1 MERLRNAFSQDHAG
15 LIPLF
20 SAGLLIRLLL
30 MPFFAHVDFLSE
42 YGRMYQIVATGKPT
56 LYLGRIVVVLIE
68 QVFLRLF
75 LPLLPDAD
83 TMLRFND
90 MRQSTAGLPEYFL
103 FVSDPQIF
111 RTLFLLKIPYL
122 LFDLCTAWVLC
133 RLMSGKTGQ
142 KTALC
147 LWLFNPITLYAFY
160 VFGRF
165 ESIPIFFLA
174 LTLFLLKKDRWIAS
188 AVALGL
194 AINCREII
202 VLYLPLYAFA
212 LFDRDWNRGVVA
224 RRVIP
229 AWIVLLLV
237 TILPFWMKMHLETPL
252 AAGSAMQDMESA
264 QALLGMQFHW
274 FEPFVF
280 CYAAI
285 CLWLIEDRSLD
296 AFERFLTATGLC
308 ILSFLLVVSHSAHY
322 ASWMVLFPIGALYF
336 EKPLLKPF
344 LIFCAC
350 WLVTWAVQTDAGVFT
365 LFLASP
371 LSMNFF
377 SFKTLLGV
385 YENTVGSHVP
395 ISRSMLIWSMK
406 TIYAACIAYL
416 MVLFFRKSGTGHASC
431 PVYRENQ
438 GSL

>member
-1 MERLRNAFSQDHAG
+1 MGERNWMKSVRNAFSRDHAG

-20 SAGLLIRLLL
+20 GAGLLIRLLL

-42 YGRMYQIVATGKPT
+42 YGRMYQVVATGKPT
-56 LYLGRIVVVLIE
+56 LYLGRVVVVLIE

-75 LPLLPDAD
+75 LPFLPDAD

-90 MRQSTAGLPEYFL
+90 MRQSTAGLTEYFL

-122 LFDLCTAWVLC
+122 LFDLGTAWVLC
-133 RLMSGKTGQ
+133 RLMSGKIGQ
-142 KTALC
+142 KTAIC

-160 VFGRF
+160 VFGRY

-174 LTLFLLKKDRWIAS
+174 LTLLLLQKGRWIAS
-188 AVALGL
+188 AAALGL
-194 AINCREII
+194 ALNCREII
-202 VLYLPLYAFA
+202 VLYIPLYALS
-212 LFDRDWNRGVVA
+212 LFGRNWNRSVA
-224 RRVIP
+224 TRRVLP
-229 AWIVLLLV
+229 AWIVLALMAILL
-237 TILPFWMKMHLETPL
+237 FWLKMHVETPL
-252 AAGSAMQDMESA
+252 ASGSAMHDMQSA
-264 QALLGMQFHW
+264 QALFGMQFHW

-308 ILSFLLVVSHSAHY
+308 ILSFLLVVAHSAHY
-322 ASWMVLFPIGALYF
+322 ASWMVLFPIAALYF
-336 EKPLLKPF
+336 EKPLLKPL

-350 WLVTWAVQTDAGVFT
+350 WMLTWAVLTDAGVFT

-377 SFKTLLGV
+377 RFKRLLDV
-385 YENTVGSHVP
+385 YETTIGPHVP
-395 ISRSMLIWSMK
+395 IGSSMLIWSMK

-416 MVLFFRKSGTGHASC
+416 MVLFFRKPGKDHA
-431 PVYRENQ
+431 
-438 GSL
+438 